1 MPILGDV
8 EYGSASAFGA
18 PHTIALHA
26 RSLHVRHPIL
36 QTPMILVAPIPPEWH
51 SYGVPADVG

>member
-8 EYGSASAFGA
+8 EYGSGSTFGA

-26 RSLHVRHPIL
+26 RSLQVRHPIL
-36 QTPMILVAPIPPEWH
+36 QTPMILVAPVPPEWD
-51 SYGVPADVG
+51 SFGGVHVD